1 MTRMDK
7 NSFLFP
13 QKKPRQPDFSSSRSV
28 WNQPLYCPGVPSV
41 NQVYLPE
48 TLFMTTQQVS
58 MFWQIV
64 AGMAQSNVAEDFF
77 PKVIADIW
85 NITHFSNGM
94 QHNFT
99 GFGGRLTSVCRSKK
113 VLNKKASNIK
123 FQG

>member
-1 MTRMDK
+1 MHQHYSEEEPY
-7 NSFLFP
+7 NHP
-13 QKKPRQPDFSSSRSV
+13 
-28 WNQPLYCPGVPSV
+28 
-41 NQVYLPE
+41 
-48 TLFMTTQQVS
+48 QQVS

-77 PKVIADIW
+77 PKVIGDIW